1 MIDEQTGE
9 VSEQVTVETQEV
21 PASESQPEAVDQQL
35 EETQDPEPETGEN
48 EVDDTPPKD
57 NAAWAAMRAENKRL
71 KEATERVD
79 PEYLEKLRGAT
90 APQEPYAPQFT
101 PVNDDADYSE
111 VTQRLN
117 WTQQQAMSAQ
127 QQLAR
132 MQQQLELQQDR
143 QAEEA
148 FPELKSD
155 KEFQQLVA
163 EKKLA
168 ARVLGRDATTLEIAR
183 SVKKLLSRREEQVA
197 VQTAQATKQHIID
210 KQAATAEGKGQAS
223 PGSQT
228 TGDDELRQK
237 VRMGNADAET
247 EAARRLIADLE
258 F

>member
-1 MIDEQTGE
+1 MTDEQTGE
-9 VSEQVTVETQEV
+9 VSQAVVEPTTEV
-21 PASESQPEAVDQQL
+21 PASESTEEVVDQQQPT
-35 EETQDPEPETGEN
+35 EQSTEPETVN
-48 EVDDTPPKD
+48 EVDDRPPKD

-71 KEATERVD
+71 KEAVETVD
-79 PEYLEKLRGAT
+79 PEYLEKLRGAV
-90 APQEPYAPQFT
+90 APQEPYAPQFN
-101 PVNDDADYSE
+101 PVTDDADYSE

-117 WTQQQAMSAQ
+117 WTQQQALNAQ

-168 ARVLGRDATTLEIAR
+168 ARVLGREATTLEIAR

-197 VQTAQATKQHIID
+197 VQTAQDTKQRIIE
-210 KQAATAEGKGQAS
+210 KQAAIAEGKGQS
-223 PGSQT
+223 ITNLSQ
-228 TGDDELRQK
+228 DDESLRMR
-237 VRMGNADAET
+237 VRQGDQSAQEEVAK
-247 EAARRLIADLE
+247 RLIADLE